1 MALRTP
7 GMEKQHTALAAL
19 SSRYIDVDTLPWKP
33 TPYKGVDIKILMEDL
48 ETGIMTSLTRFAPG
62 AELPMHEHVELEQSW
77 VLEGRLIDHEGEVTA
92 GQYVWRPKGSK
103 HVARAPEGCLVL
115 GFFLKPNKFF

>member
-7 GMEKQHTALAAL
+7 GMEKQHAALAAL
-19 SSRYIDVDTLPWKP
+19 TSRYIDVDTLPWKP
-33 TPYKGVDIKILMEDL
+33 TPYKGVDIKILMEDP

-77 VLEGRLIDHEGEVTA
+77 VLEGRLIDHEGEVHA

>member
-1 MALRTP
+1 
-7 GMEKQHTALAAL
+7 MEKQHAALAAL
-19 SSRYIDVDTLPWKP
+19 SSRYIDVETLPWKP
-33 TPYKGVDIKILMEDL
+33 TPYKGVDIKILMEDP
-48 ETGIMTSLTRFAPG
+48 ETGLMTSLTRFAPG

-77 VLEGRLIDHEGEVTA
+77 VLEGRLIDHEGEVSA